1 MPPTK
6 EAIIKGVY
14 SRFKGTLAQTYKRIK
29 EDPKY
34 SADDMPYITLKDVD
48 YWFKHNHITLDSKY
62 YYKREFNSFVA
73 PRPKHTFQID
83 LFNFN
88 YEQDQPEFEEDV
100 PKSGLMCIDVFTKE
114 VHVVPVPSKH
124 AIEWEKAINECISKM
139 GRPKIIMT
147 DPDASMKGVV
157 IDEWFKRN
165 SDIKQVL
172 TRHHASFAERAL
184 RMFKVEMYKL
194 VKEDVKPWPEYL
206 KQVLHRM
213 NEGRQPIDYDNRVH
227 GDDKVFPHKATGFT
241 ATEAAKPENW
251 LEVHTNMEIQARHR
265 RKYPEIQVGDEVK
278 VYKQKSVHTKEVVSD
293 YPNYP
298 VKVKK
303 ITKSLGQTFYEVE
316 GDTFPVLR
324 ADLIL
329 YKKGE
334 GPVAE
339 EPKEA
344 VKPEFISKLR
354 MRVRARAARLE
365 AKPAKDK
372 AKADA
377 KAEAKAAKDM
387 AKAEAKAAK
396 DAAKAE
402 EKAKKQADKADL
414 LATRK
419 RIRERSKAT

>member
-1 MPPTK
+1 
-6 EAIIKGVY
+6 
-14 SRFKGTLAQTYKRIK
+14 
-29 EDPKY
+29 
-34 SADDMPYITLKDVD
+34 
-48 YWFKHNHITLDSKY
+48 
-62 YYKREFNSFVA
+62 
-73 PRPKHTFQID
+73 
-83 LFNFN
+83 
-88 YEQDQPEFEEDV
+88 
-100 PKSGLMCIDVFTKE
+100 
-114 VHVVPVPSKH
+114 
-124 AIEWEKAINECISKM
+124 
-139 GRPKIIMT
+139 
-147 DPDASMKGVV
+147 
-157 IDEWFKRN
+157 
-165 SDIKQVL
+165 VL

-194 VKEDVKPWPEYL
+194 VKEDVKPWTEYL

-265 RKYPEIQVGDEVK
+265 RKYPEIQVGDVVK
-278 VYKQKSVHTKEVVSD
+278 VYKQKKAHAKEVVSD
-293 YPNYP
+293 YPNNP

-339 EPKEA
+339 EEKEA

-354 MRVRARAARLE
+354 MRVRARAARLD

-372 AKADA
+372 AKAEA
-377 KAEAKAAKDM
+377 KAEAKAAKDA
-387 AKAEAKAAK
+387 AKADAKAVK

>member
-48 YWFKHNHITLDSKY
+48 YWFKHSHIALTPKY
-62 YYKREFNSFVA
+62 YYKRDFNSFVA

-88 YEQDQPEFEEDV
+88 YEQDQPEYEETV

-124 AIEWEKAINECISKM
+124 AIEWERAINEFIEKM
-139 GRPKIIMT
+139 GKPKIIMT
-147 DPDASMKGVV
+147 DPDASMKGIV

-165 SDIKQVL
+165 PDIKQVL

-194 VKEDVKPWPEYL
+194 VKEDVKPWTEYL

-278 VYKQKSVHTKEVVSD
+278 VYKQRSVHDNEIISD
-293 YPNYP
+293 YPSS
-298 VKVKK
+298 V
-303 ITKSLGQTFYEVE
+303 TTL
-316 GDTFPVLR
+316 
-324 ADLIL
+324 
-329 YKKGE
+329 
-334 GPVAE
+334 
-339 EPKEA
+339 
-344 VKPEFISKLR
+344 KL
-354 MRVRARAARLE
+354 
-365 AKPAKDK
+365 
-372 AKADA
+372 
-377 KAEAKAAKDM
+377 
-387 AKAEAKAAK
+387 
-396 DAAKAE
+396 
-402 EKAKKQADKADL
+402 Q
-414 LATRK
+414 
-419 RIRERSKAT
+419 

>member
-1 MPPTK
+1 
-6 EAIIKGVY
+6 
-14 SRFKGTLAQTYKRIK
+14 
-29 EDPKY
+29 
-34 SADDMPYITLKDVD
+34 
-48 YWFKHNHITLDSKY
+48 
-62 YYKREFNSFVA
+62 
-73 PRPKHTFQID
+73 
-83 LFNFN
+83 
-88 YEQDQPEFEEDV
+88 
-100 PKSGLMCIDVFTKE
+100 
-114 VHVVPVPSKH
+114 
-124 AIEWEKAINECISKM
+124 
-139 GRPKIIMT
+139 MT
-147 DPDASMKGVV
+147 VVV

-165 SDIKQVL
+165 NDVKHVL
-172 TRHHASFAERAL
+172 TRHHAAFAERAL

-213 NEGRQPIDYDNRVH
+213 KEGRQPIDYDNRVH

-293 YPNYP
+293 YPNNP

-339 EPKEA
+339 EEKEA
-344 VKPEFISKLR
+344 AKPEHISYKR
-354 MRVRARAARLE
+354 MRVRARVARQE
-365 AKPAKDK
+365 AKAVKDE
-372 AKADA
+372 AE
-377 KAEAKAAKDM
+377 AEAKAAKDV

-396 DAAKAE
+396 DAVKAE
-402 EKAKKQADKADL
+402 EKAKKHAEKAEL

-419 RIRERSKAT
+419 RIRERSKAK